1 MLGFKKR
8 KQEERFEI
16 RTRDFG
22 NEALRNEGYAEGMAL
37 LESRWEP
44 CAISAVVTRINPVSD
59 SDDVFFENGSPL
71 TSMQFL
77 LGLQA
82 SGAITEVDEF
92 VFQNAITSDKYGS
105 LVIEIKQWRR
115 KE

>member
-16 RTRDFG
+16 RTRNFT
-22 NEALRNEGYAEGMAL
+22 NESLRSEGYAEGMIL
-37 LESRWEP
+37 LEGGWET
-44 CAISAVVTRINPVSD
+44 CAISAVVTRLNPVSD

-82 SGAITEVDEF
+82 SGAITAVDEF
-92 VFQNAITSDKYGS
+92 VFQNSITSEKYGC